1 MRFIAWRHTGK
12 NPCDNPP
19 VTITIAPVEK
29 MTQVY
34 PWVLPLERAVEMF
47 GQWVVD
53 QIGEEPVEVNLHL
66 MIPATEDKEAESASP
81 GNCTPS
87 KPIP

>member
-1 MRFIAWRHTGK
+1 MDLIAWRHTGE
-12 NPCDNPP
+12 NPCENPP
-19 VTITIAPVEK
+19 VTITIAPREK
-29 MTQVY
+29 LTWVF

-47 GQWVVD
+47 GQKVVD

>member
-34 PWVLPLERAVEMF
+34 PWVLPYSRAEQIF
-47 GQWVVD
+47 GEVVHK
-53 QIGEEPVEVNLHL
+53 IGEEPVLVELKL
-66 MIPATEDKEAESASP
+66 EILSPDASR
-81 GNCTPS
+81 GQ
-87 KPIP
+87 